1 MRDSAHERILWGM
14 TQAARQERTPLVIF
28 RSVNRD
34 GETYALEPRSLE
46 RLKAEL
52 GAAVHARPRVFVA
65 HETKADYEH
74 VHGAIAQQIIQLLT
88 GLAEERLRPLG
99 GVTFR
104 DAVTEQDLPRVE

>member
-1 MRDSAHERILWGM
+1 MSA
-14 TQAARQERTPLVIF
+14 QAAREHPEPLVIF

-46 RLKAEL
+46 RLREAF
-52 GAAVHARPRVFVA
+52 GAAVHSRSRVFIA

-74 VHGAIAQQIIQLLT
+74 VHGTVAKQIIQLLT
-88 GLAEERLRPLG
+88 GLDEGRLDALG

-104 DAVTEQDLPRVE
+104 DALTEMDLERT

>member
-1 MRDSAHERILWGM
+1 MSA
-14 TQAARQERTPLVIF
+14 QAAPELPEPFVIF

-46 RLKAEL
+46 RLQKAL
-52 GAAVHARPRVFVA
+52 GAAVHWRPRVFIA

-74 VHGAIAQQIIQLLT
+74 VHGTVAKQIIQLLT
-88 GLAEERLRPLG
+88 GLDEERLGALG

-104 DAVTEQDLPRVE
+104 DALTEKDLERT